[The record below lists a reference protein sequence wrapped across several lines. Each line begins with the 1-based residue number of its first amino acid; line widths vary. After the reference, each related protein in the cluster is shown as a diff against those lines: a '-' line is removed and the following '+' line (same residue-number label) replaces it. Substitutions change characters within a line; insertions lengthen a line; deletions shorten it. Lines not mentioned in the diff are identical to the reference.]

1 MYSDLLEASGGL
13 SGRHHWN
20 DYRVRLQSHW
30 HVRGPLPLPVR
41 LHENT
46 APNVVFYILSRDRIR
61 QNKRRNVLLFEFIQV
76 SGNLVDIE
84 VNSSAVQL
92 PYYGNSLPSLK
103 RWVCRD
109 DIYIKK
115 ILLICI
121 TFISQNGILIFFFMG
136 ILTTLLWVLGT
147 EKSGLK

>member
-1 MYSDLLEASGGL
+1 MEACLDDIIETIIESGFNPTDMCEALFLCPWGL
-13 SGRHHWN
+13 HA
-20 DYRVRLQSHW
+20 
-30 HVRGPLPLPVR
+30 
-41 LHENT
+41 NT